1 MNALLFTLFTLYVC
15 WTLLI
20 GIAMSYSLITTKSV
34 TWQPAY
40 RNTWLACTAT
50 VLLYFW
56 FN

>member
-20 GIAMSYSLITTKSV
+20 GVAMSYSLITTKSV

-40 RNTWLACTAT
+40 RNTWLTCTAA